1 MYLIAFIKRGSRRRR
16 VAPPNNRDNSQSKS
30 CLPGLYRKEVWI
42 KFKTDFDISAIPSQI
57 KQAIEYSANRNFPW
71 YIWLLWN
78 NNNTSIS
85 NIRILFNTCTCMCEI
100 LMNLVN
106 NLLISLM
113 ILCLKICLSKIFVF
127 LLIFWNHW
135 YKWY

>member
-16 VAPPNNRDNSQSKS
+16 VAPPNNRDNSQSKA
-30 CLPGLYRKEVWI
+30 CLPGLYRKEVGI

-57 KQAIEYSANRNFPW
+57 KQAIEYSANRSFLW

-78 NNNTSIS
+78 NTSIS
-85 NIRILFNTCTCMCEI
+85 NIIILLNTCMCEI
-100 LMNLVN
+100 LMNSVN
-106 NLLISLM
+106 NLLNNLL
-113 ILCLKICLSKIFVF
+113 ILCLKICLSIIFVF

>member
-1 MYLIAFIKRGSRRRR
+1 MYLIAFIKRGSRQRR
-16 VAPPNNRDNSQSKS
+16 VAPPNNRDNSQSKA

-71 YIWLLWN
+71 YIRLLWN

-85 NIRILFNTCTCMCEI
+85 NIRILLNTCMCEI

-135 YKWY
+135 YEWY